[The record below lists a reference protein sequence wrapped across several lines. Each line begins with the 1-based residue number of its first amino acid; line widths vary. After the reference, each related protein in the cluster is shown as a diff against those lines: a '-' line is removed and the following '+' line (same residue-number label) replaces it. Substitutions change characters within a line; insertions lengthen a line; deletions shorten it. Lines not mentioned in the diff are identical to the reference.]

1 MKEIEIVN
9 ELPHHWYPMCRE
21 ILWWCKGDI
30 ISHKFLHSFLNQT
43 NTLVFICFSV
53 ESLFDVFTSLH
64 SFDMFHY
71 FQKKSNAMLNNV
83 HFYWP
88 PCGITQHVSFRFI
101 NSVIGGEKSS
111 QNTIFESLL
120 APAEQHAAFLS
131 IRRIAGISAVCGV
144 VTMVRFIYNLH
155 TITTT
160 WDLL

>member
-1 MKEIEIVN
+1 MGFSVEYNFFNKKQNSLKAAITFKRRFRFCTVFWIKQ
-9 ELPHHWYPMCRE
+9 
-21 ILWWCKGDI
+21 ILL
-30 ISHKFLHSFLNQT
+30 FLFASA
-43 NTLVFICFSV
+43 V